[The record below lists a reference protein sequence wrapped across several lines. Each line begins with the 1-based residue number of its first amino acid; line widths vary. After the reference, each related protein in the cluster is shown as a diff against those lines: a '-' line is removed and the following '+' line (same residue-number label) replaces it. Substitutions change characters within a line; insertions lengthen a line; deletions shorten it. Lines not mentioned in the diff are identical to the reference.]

1 MTMALQWNP
10 AVALYRVLVM
20 GPNSALLPG
29 VLSLS
34 IWLGKTRLLFVSLL
48 GTVAQPA
55 LGFPVMMS
63 PGPGSN
69 LLSLPDRFEVVTLP
83 SVSLTSLV

>member
-1 MTMALQWNP
+1 M
-10 AVALYRVLVM
+10 
-20 GPNSALLPG
+20 
-29 VLSLS
+29 
-34 IWLGKTRLLFVSLL
+34 WLGKTRLLFDSLL

-55 LGFPVMMS
+55 LGCPVMMS

-69 LLSLPDRFEVVTLP
+69 LLSLPERFKFVTAP